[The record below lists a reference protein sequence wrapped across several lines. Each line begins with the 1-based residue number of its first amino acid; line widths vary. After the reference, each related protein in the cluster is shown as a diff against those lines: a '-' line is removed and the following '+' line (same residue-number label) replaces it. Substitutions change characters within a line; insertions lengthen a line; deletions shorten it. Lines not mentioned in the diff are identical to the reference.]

1 MRPEAGRVLTDRE
14 ADAPVLSAYIAHV
27 LILAI
32 SGSLRRGSSNTAV
45 LEAARLLAPD
55 GVDVE
60 LYDGLARLPAFDPD
74 VEESGDLPDEVRHLR
89 ARIAAADALLV
100 CSPEYMHGMPGSLK
114 NLLDWTVGSVD
125 FPGKLVTLLAASER
139 SVYAQVQLAEVL
151 RTMSA
156 RLVPDECVVL
166 PLPSRSMDAAAIAA
180 DPALA
185 RTLRETIAALRAA
198 ATT

>member
-1 MRPEAGRVLTDRE
+1 MLV
-14 ADAPVLSAYIAHV
+14 
-27 LILAI
+27 LAI

-45 LEAARLLAPD
+45 LEAARLLAPS

-74 VEESGDLPDEVRHLR
+74 VEESGDLPVEVRDLR
-89 ARIAAADALLV
+89 ARVAAADALLV

-114 NLLDWTVGSVD
+114 NLLDWLVGSVD

-139 SVYAQVQLAEVL
+139 SVYAQAQLAEVL

-156 RLVPDECVVL
+156 RLIPADACVAVPL
-166 PLPSRSMDAAAIAA
+166 SSRAMDAAAIAA
-180 DPALA
+180 DPVLA
-185 RTLRETIAALRAA
+185 QILRGAIAALRAA
-198 ATT
+198 TPA